1 MRLRLIIL
9 SDNLAAKVAF
19 CSAAYAFFSRAAS
32 LTPPRPSPPFSPLLS
47 VNVLVCGFFQVAL
60 SVSSQAGGSASD
72 LAG

>member
-32 LTPPRPSPPFSPLLS
+32 LTPPSPPFSPLLS